1 MAGTMVN
8 AMHTAAKMHKNPVF
22 VNHNFPQESYAVSV
36 REIISNFHDLF
47 DYSGGYSTQIPGE
60 PIILFVKVLFLVQMC
75 VGLVDFWICFILVIL
90 VFGNCA
96 VYCWRKFRIVELLTE
111 VWYPESLLTWV
122 LTVFFSSDFTC
133 LDSLIF

>member
-8 AMHTAAKMHKNPVF
+8 AMNTAAKMHKNPVF
-22 VNHNFPQESYAVSV
+22 VNHNFPQESYAVSD

-75 VGLVDFWICFILVIL
+75 VGLVDFWICLSFSSWFLVI
-90 VFGNCA
+90 A
-96 VYCWRKFRIVELLTE
+96 QYIVGENS
-111 VWYPESLLTWV
+111 ESLNY
-122 LTVFFSSDFTC
+122 
-133 LDSLIF
+133 